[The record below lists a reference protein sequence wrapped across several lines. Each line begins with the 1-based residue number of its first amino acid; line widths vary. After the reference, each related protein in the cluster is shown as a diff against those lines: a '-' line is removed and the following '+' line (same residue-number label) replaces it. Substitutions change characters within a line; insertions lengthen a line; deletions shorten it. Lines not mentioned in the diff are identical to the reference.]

1 MSFTNEFPYTDF
13 HEINLDWILN
23 KIKEFQ
29 ERIDTFEDTVLKKA
43 NAYTDS
49 EILKLS
55 KEISAEFVDFTK
67 EITDKIA
74 NIDSN
79 YEQFVTYVNNRI
91 TLMENELIKM
101 NDYIQTI
108 LKQANEYTQHA
119 IINNNAYIISET
131 TKALSTVKVIN
142 YFTGERVSIQE
153 MFDYLCQ
160 FHLEN
165 AINYT
170 VMASIEKTYTE
181 FNNLN
186 MTYTDLALNG
196 GTLYN

>member
-1 MSFTNEFPYTDF
+1 MGFTNDFPYTDF

-29 ERIDTFEDTVLKKA
+29 ERIDTFEEDILKKA
-43 NAYTDS
+43 NEYTDS

-55 KEISAEFVDFTK
+55 QKISTEFIAFTK
-67 EITDKIA
+67 EITEKIA

-79 YEQFVTYVNNRI
+79 YNQFVTYVNNRI
-91 TLMENELIKM
+91 ALMENELVKM
-101 NDYIQTI
+101 NDYIKTI
-108 LKQANEYTQHA
+108 LKQANEYTQQA

-131 TKALSTVKVIN
+131 EKALSSVRVIN
-142 YFTGERVSIQE
+142 YFTGKRISIQE

-170 VMASIEKTYTE
+170 VMASREKTYIE
-181 FNNLN
+181 FNNLS

-196 GTLYN
+196 GALYN

>member
-1 MSFTNEFPYTDF
+1 MGFTNDFPYTDF
-13 HEINLDWILN
+13 HEMNLDWILN

-29 ERIDTFEDTVLKKA
+29 ERIDSFEDTVLKRA

-55 KEISAEFVDFTK
+55 QKISAEFVDFTK

-79 YEQFVTYVNNRI
+79 YKQFVTYVNNRI
-91 TLMENELIKM
+91 TLMENELVKM

-108 LKQANEYTQHA
+108 LKQANEYTRQA
-119 IINNNAYIISET
+119 IINNNAYIICET

-153 MFDYLCQ
+153 MFNYLCQ

-170 VMASIEKTYTE
+170 VMASREKTYTE

>member
-1 MSFTNEFPYTDF
+1 MSFTNDYPYTDF

-29 ERIDTFEDTVLKKA
+29 TRIDSFEDTVLKKA

-55 KEISAEFVDFTK
+55 QKISKEFVDFTK

-79 YEQFVTYVNNRI
+79 YNQFVNYVNNRI
-91 TLMENELIKM
+91 TLMENELVKM

-108 LKQANEYTQHA
+108 LKQANEYTRQA

-170 VMASIEKTYTE
+170 EMASREKTYTE
-181 FNNLN
+181 FNNLS

-196 GTLYN
+196 ETLYN

>member
-1 MSFTNEFPYTDF
+1 MSFTNDFPYTDF

-29 ERIDTFEDTVLKKA
+29 TRIDSFEDSVLKKA

-55 KEISAEFVDFTK
+55 QKISKEFVDFTK

-79 YEQFVTYVNNRI
+79 YNQFVNYVNNRI
-91 TLMENELIKM
+91 TLMENELVKM

-108 LKQANEYTQHA
+108 LKQANEYTRQA

-181 FNNLN
+181 FNNLS

-196 GTLYN
+196 GTIYN

>member
-1 MSFTNEFPYTDF
+1 MSFTNDFPYTDF

-29 ERIDTFEDTVLKKA
+29 TRIDSFEDTVLKKA

-55 KEISAEFVDFTK
+55 QKISKEFVDFTK

-79 YEQFVTYVNNRI
+79 YNQFVNYVNNRI
-91 TLMENELIKM
+91 TLMENELVKM

-108 LKQANEYTQHA
+108 LKQANEYTRQA

-170 VMASIEKTYTE
+170 VMANREKTYTE
-181 FNNLN
+181 FNNLS

>member
-1 MSFTNEFPYTDF
+1 MSFTNDFPYTDF
-13 HEINLDWILN
+13 HEINIDWILN
-23 KIKEFQ
+23 KVKEFQ
-29 ERIDTFEDTVLKKA
+29 ERIDSFEDTVLKKA
-43 NAYTDS
+43 NDYTDS
-49 EILKLS
+49 EIIKLS
-55 KEISAEFVDFTK
+55 QKISAEFVDFTK

-79 YEQFVTYVNNRI
+79 YKQFVTYVDNRI
-91 TLMENELIKM
+91 TLMENELVKM

-108 LKQANEYTQHA
+108 LKQANEYTRQA

-170 VMASIEKTYTE
+170 EMASREKTYIE
-181 FNNLN
+181 FNNLS

>member
-1 MSFTNEFPYTDF
+1 MGFTNDFPYTDF

-29 ERIDTFEDTVLKKA
+29 ERIDTFEDVVLKKA
-43 NAYTDS
+43 NEYTDS

-55 KEISAEFVDFTK
+55 QKISTEFIAFTK
-67 EITDKIA
+67 EITEKIA

-79 YEQFVTYVNNRI
+79 YNQFVTYVNNRI
-91 TLMENELIKM
+91 ALMENELVKM
-101 NDYIQTI
+101 NDYIKTI
-108 LKQANEYTQHA
+108 LKQANEYTRQA

-131 TKALSTVKVIN
+131 EKALSSVRVIN
-142 YFTGERVSIQE
+142 YFTGKRISIQE

-170 VMASIEKTYTE
+170 VMASREKTYIE
-181 FNNLN
+181 FNNLS

-196 GTLYN
+196 GALYN

>member
-1 MSFTNEFPYTDF
+1 MGFTNDFPYTDF

-29 ERIDTFEDTVLKKA
+29 ERIDTFEEVVLKKA
-43 NAYTDS
+43 NEYTDS

-55 KEISAEFVDFTK
+55 QKISTEFIAFTK
-67 EITDKIA
+67 EITEKIA

-79 YEQFVTYVNNRI
+79 YNQFVTYVNNRI
-91 TLMENELIKM
+91 ALMENELVKM

-108 LKQANEYTQHA
+108 LKQANEYTQQA
-119 IINNNAYIISET
+119 IINNNAYIIRET
-131 TKALSTVKVIN
+131 EKALSSVRVIN
-142 YFTGERVSIQE
+142 YFTGKRISIQE

-170 VMASIEKTYTE
+170 VMASREKTYTE
-181 FNNLN
+181 FNNLS

-196 GTLYN
+196 EALYN

>member
-1 MSFTNEFPYTDF
+1 MSFTNDFPYTDF
-13 HEINLDWILN
+13 HEMNLDWILN
-23 KIKEFQ
+23 KIKEVQ
-29 ERIDTFEDTVLKKA
+29 ERINNFEDVVLKKA

-49 EILKLS
+49 EIIKLS
-55 KEISAEFVDFTK
+55 QKISEEFVSFTK
-67 EITDKIA
+67 EITEKIA

-79 YEQFVTYVNNRI
+79 YEQFVNYVNNRI

-108 LKQANEYTQHA
+108 LKQANEYTQQA

-142 YFTGERVSIQE
+142 YFTGERISIQE
-153 MFDYLCQ
+153 MFNYLCQ

-165 AINYT
+165 AINYK
-170 VMASIEKTYTE
+170 VMASRKKTYTE

-186 MTYTDLALNG
+186 MTYTNLALNG

>member
-1 MSFTNEFPYTDF
+1 MDFTNDFPYTDF

-23 KIKEFQ
+23 KVKEFQ
-29 ERIDTFEDTVLKKA
+29 ERIDSFEDAILKKA
-43 NAYTDS
+43 NDYTDS

-55 KEISAEFVDFTK
+55 QKISKEFVDFTK

-79 YEQFVTYVNNRI
+79 YAQFVNYVNNRI

-108 LKQANEYTQHA
+108 LKQANEYTTQA
-119 IINNNAYIISET
+119 IINNNAYIINET

-142 YFTGERVSIQE
+142 YFTGEKISIQE
-153 MFDYLCQ
+153 MFDYLCY

-170 VMASIEKTYTE
+170 VMASRKKTYTE

>member
-1 MSFTNEFPYTDF
+1 MGFTNDFPYTDF
-13 HEINLDWILN
+13 HEMNLDWILN

-29 ERIDTFEDTVLKKA
+29 ERIDSFEDTVLKKA
-43 NAYTDS
+43 NDYTDS
-49 EILKLS
+49 EIIKLS
-55 KEISAEFVDFTK
+55 QKISAEFVSFTK

-79 YEQFVTYVNNRI
+79 YEQFVNYVNNRI
-91 TLMENELIKM
+91 TLMENELVKM

-108 LKQANEYTQHA
+108 LKQANEYTQQA
-119 IINNNAYIISET
+119 IINNNAYIIRET

-165 AINYT
+165 AINYK
-170 VMASIEKTYTE
+170 VMASREKTYTE

-186 MTYTDLALNG
+186 MTYTNLALNG

>member
-1 MSFTNEFPYTDF
+1 MSFTNDFPYTDF

-29 ERIDTFEDTVLKKA
+29 ERIDNFEDSVLKKA
-43 NAYTDS
+43 KTYTDS
-49 EILKLS
+49 EIIRLS
-55 KEISAEFVDFTK
+55 KEISAEFVDFTR

-79 YEQFVTYVNNRI
+79 YEQFVNYVNNRI

-108 LKQANEYTQHA
+108 LKQANEYTQQA

-153 MFDYLCQ
+153 MFNYLCQ

-165 AINYT
+165 SINYT
-170 VMASIEKTYTE
+170 VMASREKTYAE

>member
-1 MSFTNEFPYTDF
+1 MGFTNDFPYSDF
-13 HEINLDWILN
+13 HEMNLDWVIN

-29 ERIDTFEDTVLKKA
+29 ERIDSFEDTVLKKA
-43 NAYTDS
+43 NDYTDS
-49 EILKLS
+49 EIIKLS
-55 KEISAEFVDFTK
+55 QKISAEFVDFTR
-67 EITDKIA
+67 EITNKIA
-74 NIDSN
+74 KIDSN
-79 YEQFVTYVNNRI
+79 YEEFVNYVNNRI

-108 LKQANEYTQHA
+108 LKQANEYTQQA

-142 YFTGERVSIQE
+142 YFTGERVSIQD

-165 AINYT
+165 AINYK
-170 VMASIEKTYTE
+170 VMASREKTYTE

-186 MTYTDLALNG
+186 MTYTNLALNG